1 MVSDSQ
7 PFGRKGADQQEKQD
21 MSRPLRPALLAV
33 PFAFMATAVF
43 ADPLTISIANF
54 GEHPQLNAVA
64 DGFKEEILASGM
76 VEGTDVV
83 FTLDHVNFDTTL
95 LPQMIAKIESGKP
108 ALVLAITTPV
118 SQNVKNQMGGK
129 GIPLLFSAVTDP
141 VSAGLVPSWEAGS
154 PDMSGATDSL
164 DLDAALAFARQLY
177 PDAKPFGVP
186 FNPAEAN
193 DVATVELFRTHAAKH
208 GFEIV
213 AIGIDNTNDIQ
224 PRIAAL
230 AGKADVLY
238 GPGSNLIQ
246 PAIAAVAAA
255 ANEAGIPLINTDPT
269 LTNEGVIPAAFG
281 VSYDKIGHLAGRI
294 ALRALNGEDLATIP
308 PQNPAPEDHTIVISK
323 RAMDALGLPIPASFD
338 GCGCIVE

>member
-1 MVSDSQ
+1 
-7 PFGRKGADQQEKQD
+7 
-21 MSRPLRPALLAV
+21 MSRFMRPALLAV
-33 PFAFMATAVF
+33 PFALLGVATQAF
-43 ADPLTISIANF
+43 AEPKTISIANF
-54 GEHPQLNAVA
+54 GDHPQLNAVA
-64 DGFKEEILASGM
+64 EGFKEEILASGL

-108 ALVLAITTPV
+108 TLVLAITTPV
-118 SQNVKNQMGGK
+118 SQNVLNQMGGA

-141 VSAGLVPSWEAGS
+141 
-154 PDMSGATDSL
+154 
-164 DLDAALAFARQLY
+164 ALAFARKLY
-177 PDAKPFGVP
+177 PEAKTFGVP
-186 FNPAEAN
+186 YNPAEAN
-193 DVATVELFRTHAAKH
+193 DVATVDLFKTHAARH

-213 AIGIDNTNDIQ
+213 AIGIDNSNDIQ

-230 AGKADVLY
+230 AGQADVLY

-269 LTNEGVIPAAFG
+269 LVEQGVIPAAFG
-281 VSYDKIGHLAGRI
+281 VSYDKIGHLAGRV

-308 PQNPAPEDHTIVISK
+308 PQNPAPEDHSVLISK
-323 RAMDALGLPIPASFD
+323 KAMAALNLPIPAGFD
-338 GCGCIVE
+338 GCDCIVE

>member
-1 MVSDSQ
+1 MTRM
-7 PFGRKGADQQEKQD
+7 F
-21 MSRPLRPALLAV
+21 RPALLAA
-33 PFAFMATAVF
+33 PFAFMTIAAPVL

-54 GEHPQLNAVA
+54 GDHPQLNAVA
-64 DGFKEEILASGM
+64 EGFKAEILASGK

-118 SQNVKNQMGGK
+118 SQNVLNQMAGK
-129 GIPLLFSAVTDP
+129 GVPLLFSAVTDP
-141 VSAGLVPSWEAGS
+141 VAAGLVPSWDAGS
-154 PDMSGATDSL
+154 PDMTGATDAL
-164 DLDAALAFARQLY
+164 DLDAALAFARKLF
-177 PDAKPFGVP
+177 PEAKTFGVP
-186 FNPAEAN
+186 YNPAEAN
-193 DVATVELFRTHAAKH
+193 DVATVDQFKAVAARH

-213 AIGIDNTNDIQ
+213 AIGIDSTNDIQ

-246 PAIAAVAAA
+246 PAISAVAAA

-269 LTNEGVIPAAFG
+269 LVNEGVIPAGFG
-281 VSYDKIGHLAGRI
+281 VSYDKIGHLAGRL

-308 PQNPAPEDHTIVISK
+308 PQNPAPEDHSIVISK
-323 RAMDALGLPIPASFD
+323 KAMEALGLSIPAEFD
-338 GCGCIVE
+338 TCGCIIE

>member
-1 MVSDSQ
+1 
-7 PFGRKGADQQEKQD
+7 
-21 MSRPLRPALLAV
+21 MSRFMRPALLAV
-33 PFAFMATAVF
+33 PFALLGVATQAF
-43 ADPLTISIANF
+43 AEPKTISIANF
-54 GEHPQLNAVA
+54 GDHPQLNAVA
-64 DGFKEEILASGM
+64 EGFKEEILASGL

-118 SQNVKNQMGGK
+118 SQNVLNQMGGA

-141 VSAGLVPSWEAGS
+141 VAAGLVPSWDAGA
-154 PDMSGATDSL
+154 PNMSGATDAL
-164 DLDAALAFARQLY
+164 DLDAALAFARKLY
-177 PDAKPFGVP
+177 PDAKTFGVP
-186 FNPAEAN
+186 YNPAEAN
-193 DVATVELFRTHAAKH
+193 DVATVDLFKTHAAKH

-213 AIGIDNTNDIQ
+213 AIGIDNSNDIQ

-230 AGKADVLY
+230 AGQADVLY

-269 LTNEGVIPAAFG
+269 LVEQGVIPAAFG
-281 VSYDKIGHLAGRI
+281 VSYDKIGHLAGRV
-294 ALRALNGEDLATIP
+294 ALRALNGEDMASIP
-308 PQNPAPEDHTIVISK
+308 PQNPAPEDHSVMISK
-323 RAMDALGLPIPASFD
+323 KAMAALNLPIPAGFD
-338 GCGCIVE
+338 GCGCMVE